1 MSSFLT
7 SAAKNFGF
15 EQQTEHDER
24 YLRAEE
30 YVTSVGLSCS
40 CNLAPHL
47 SFELQCSIQT
57 LGVLVAH

>member
-1 MSSFLT
+1 MKFISMLHNNINDAASVTLSFLT

-30 YVTSVGLSCS
+30 YVTSVSL
-40 CNLAPHL
+40 
-47 SFELQCSIQT
+47 
-57 LGVLVAH
+57 